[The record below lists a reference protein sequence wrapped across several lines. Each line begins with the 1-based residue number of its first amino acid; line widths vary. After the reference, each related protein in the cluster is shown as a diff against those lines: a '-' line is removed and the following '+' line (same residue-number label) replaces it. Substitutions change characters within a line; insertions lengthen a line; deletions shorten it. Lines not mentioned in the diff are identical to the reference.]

1 MRGSDRLEDEKA
13 PETSESTTEDAATP
27 EVEAAPKAPARRPR
41 ARRTKAA
48 EEPAA
53 EAAQAEAP
61 ASEEP
66 APAPARRTRAAAAA
80 SESPA
85 AEAPA
90 AEEAAPAPARRTRT
104 RQPRAAAAASEAPA
118 AEAPATEEA
127 APAPARRTRT
137 RQPRAAA
144 AATEAP
150 AAEAPAAAEA
160 EAPATEEAA
169 PARRTRTTRRRAAP
183 EAAAPEEPAVETTPA
198 AELEPEV
205 PAKRLPR
212 LLERYRTSVKGALH
226 QEFGYSNVMQIPRLE
241 KVVLNVGLGETKTN
255 PRAMES
261 VTRDLSLITGQK
273 PVVTRAKRSISGFK
287 LREGDPIGVAVTLRG
302 NRMYEFMD
310 RLVNAS
316 LPRIRDFR
324 GVSRR
329 AFDGRGNY
337 SLGIREQVIFPEID
351 YGQIDRI
358 RSLQVSI
365 VTTASTDREAMR
377 LLDLMGMPFTR
388 EQAGPGG
395 DGNA

>member
-1 MRGSDRLEDEKA
+1 MQRMRGSDRLEDEKA
-13 PETSESTTEDAATP
+13 PEAPEATTEDAATP
-27 EVEAAPKAPARRPR
+27 EVETAPKAPARRPR

-48 EEPAA
+48 EVPEA

-61 ASEEP
+61 ASEE
-66 APAPARRTRAAAAA
+66 
-80 SESPA
+80 S
-85 AEAPA
+85 
-90 AEEAAPAPARRTRT
+90 APAPARRTRT
-104 RQPRAAAAASEAPA
+104 RQPRATAAAATEAPA
-118 AEAPATEEA
+118 AEASATEEA
-127 APAPARRTRT
+127 APAPARRTRA
-137 RQPRAAA
+137 RQPRATAA
-144 AATEAP
+144 APEVP
-150 AAEAPAAAEA
+150 AAEASATPEA
-160 EAPATEEAA
+160 EAPATAEAA
-169 PARRTRTTRRRAAP
+169 PTRRTRTTRRRAAAP
-183 EAAAPEEPAVETTPA
+183 EATAPEEPAVEAAPA
-198 AELEPEV
+198 PEPEPAV

-212 LLERYRTSVKGALH
+212 LLERYRSSVKGTLH
-226 QEFGYSNVMQIPRLE
+226 QEFGYTNVMQIPRLE

-365 VTTASTDREAMR
+365 VTTATTDREAMR

-388 EQAGPGG
+388 EQTGPGG

>member
-13 PETSESTTEDAATP
+13 PEAPEATTEDAATP
-27 EVEAAPKAPARRPR
+27 EAEASPKAPARRPR

-48 EEPAA
+48 DAPAA

-66 APAPARRTRAAAAA
+66 APAPARRTRA
-80 SESPA
+80 
-85 AEAPA
+85 
-90 AEEAAPAPARRTRT
+90 
-104 RQPRAAAAASEAPA
+104 
-118 AEAPATEEA
+118 
-127 APAPARRTRT
+127 

-150 AAEAPAAAEA
+150 AAEAPATAEAPVAAEA
-160 EAPATEEAA
+160 EAPAPAA
-169 PARRTRTTRRRAAP
+169 PARRARTTRRRAAAP
-183 EAAAPEEPAVETTPA
+183 EAAAPEEPAVEAAPA
-198 AELEPEV
+198 PEPEPEV

-226 QEFGYSNVMQIPRLE
+226 EEFGYTNVMQIPRLE

-365 VTTASTDREAMR
+365 VTTAGTDREAMR

-395 DGNA
+395 DGSA

>member
-1 MRGSDRLEDEKA
+1 MQLMRGSDRLEDEKA
-13 PETSESTTEDAATP
+13 PEASEATTEDAAAPEVQATP
-27 EVEAAPKAPARRPR
+27 EAPARKPR

-48 EEPAA
+48 EAPAA
-53 EAAQAEAP
+53 EAPQAEAP

-66 APAPARRTRAAAAA
+66 SPAPARRTRA
-80 SESPA
+80 
-85 AEAPA
+85 
-90 AEEAAPAPARRTRT
+90 
-104 RQPRAAAAASEAPA
+104 RQPRAAAASEAPA
-118 AEAPATEEA
+118 AEAPATA
-127 APAPARRTRT
+127 
-137 RQPRAAA
+137 
-144 AATEAP
+144 
-150 AAEAPAAAEA
+150 
-160 EAPATEEAA
+160 EAA
-169 PARRTRTTRRRAAP
+169 PARRTRTTRRRAVP
-183 EAAAPEEPAVETTPA
+183 EAAAPEEPATEA
-198 AELEPEV
+198 APPSEPE
-205 PAKRLPR
+205 PTAKRLPR
-212 LLERYRTSVKGALH
+212 LLERYRSSVKGTLH
-226 QEFGYSNVMQIPRLE
+226 EEFGYNNVMQIPRLD

-273 PVVTRAKRSISGFK
+273 PVVTRAKRSIAGFK

-310 RLVNAS
+310 RLLNAS

-365 VTTASTDREAMR
+365 VTTAATDREAMR

>member
-13 PETSESTTEDAATP
+13 PEASEATTEDAAAPEVQATP
-27 EVEAAPKAPARRPR
+27 EAPARKPR

-48 EEPAA
+48 EAPAA
-53 EAAQAEAP
+53 EAPQAEAP

-66 APAPARRTRAAAAA
+66 SPAPARRTRA
-80 SESPA
+80 
-85 AEAPA
+85 
-90 AEEAAPAPARRTRT
+90 
-104 RQPRAAAAASEAPA
+104 RQPRAAAASEAPA
-118 AEAPATEEA
+118 AEAPATA
-127 APAPARRTRT
+127 
-137 RQPRAAA
+137 
-144 AATEAP
+144 
-150 AAEAPAAAEA
+150 
-160 EAPATEEAA
+160 EAA
-169 PARRTRTTRRRAAP
+169 PARRTRTTRRRAVP
-183 EAAAPEEPAVETTPA
+183 EAAAPEEPATEA
-198 AELEPEV
+198 APPSEPE
-205 PAKRLPR
+205 PTAKRLPR
-212 LLERYRTSVKGALH
+212 LLERYRSSVKGTLH
-226 QEFGYSNVMQIPRLE
+226 EEFGYNNVMQIPRLD

-273 PVVTRAKRSISGFK
+273 PVVTRAKRSIAGFK

-310 RLVNAS
+310 RLLNAS

-365 VTTASTDREAMR
+365 VTTAATDREAMR

>member
-13 PETSESTTEDAATP
+13 PETSEATTEDAATP
-27 EVEAAPKAPARRPR
+27 EVQEAPAAPARRPR

-48 EEPAA
+48 EA
-53 EAAQAEAP
+53 
-61 ASEEP
+61 
-66 APAPARRTRAAAAA
+66 
-80 SESPA
+80 PA

-90 AEEAAPAPARRTRT
+90 AEAAEAEAPASEEAAPAPARRTRA
-104 RQPRAAAAASEAPA
+104 RQPRAAAASEAPA
-118 AEAPATEEA
+118 AEAPAA
-127 APAPARRTRT
+127 A
-137 RQPRAAA
+137 
-144 AATEAP
+144 
-150 AAEAPAAAEA
+150 
-160 EAPATEEAA
+160 EAA

-183 EAAAPEEPAVETTPA
+183 EAAAPEEPAAEAAPA
-198 AELEPEV
+198 TEPEPEPV
-205 PAKRLPR
+205 VKRLPR
-212 LLERYRTSVKGALH
+212 LLERYRASVKGTLH
-226 QEFGYSNVMQIPRLE
+226 EEFGYNNVMQIPRLE

-273 PVVTRAKRSISGFK
+273 PVVTRAKRSIAGFK

-302 NRMYEFMD
+302 HRMYEFMD
-310 RLVNAS
+310 RLLNAS

-388 EQAGPGG
+388 EQTGPGG

>member
-1 MRGSDRLEDEKA
+1 MQVMRGSDRLEDEKA
-13 PETSESTTEDAATP
+13 PEASEATTEDAATP
-27 EVEAAPKAPARRPR
+27 EVQATPEAPARRPR

-48 EEPAA
+48 EAPAA
-53 EAAQAEAP
+53 EAPQAEAP
-61 ASEEP
+61 ASAEP
-66 APAPARRTRAAAAA
+66 SPAPARRTRA
-80 SESPA
+80 
-85 AEAPA
+85 
-90 AEEAAPAPARRTRT
+90 
-104 RQPRAAAAASEAPA
+104 RQPRAAAASEAPA
-118 AEAPATEEA
+118 AEAPATA
-127 APAPARRTRT
+127 
-137 RQPRAAA
+137 
-144 AATEAP
+144 
-150 AAEAPAAAEA
+150 
-160 EAPATEEAA
+160 EAA

-183 EAAAPEEPAVETTPA
+183 EAAAPEEPATEA
-198 AELEPEV
+198 APPSEPE
-205 PAKRLPR
+205 PTAKRLPR
-212 LLERYRTSVKGALH
+212 LLERYRSSVKGTLH
-226 QEFGYSNVMQIPRLE
+226 EEFGYNNVMQIPRLD

-261 VTRDLSLITGQK
+261 VTRDLSLIAGQK
-273 PVVTRAKRSISGFK
+273 PVVTRAKRSIAGFK

-310 RLVNAS
+310 RLLNAS

-365 VTTASTDREAMR
+365 VTTAATDREAMR

>member
-13 PETSESTTEDAATP
+13 PEATEATTEDAAASAAEPTP
-27 EVEAAPKAPARRPR
+27 EAPARRPR
-41 ARRTKAA
+41 ARRTRAA
-48 EEPAA
+48 ETPAA
-53 EAAQAEAP
+53 ESAQAEAP

-66 APAPARRTRAAAAA
+66 SPAPARRTRARRPRATETA
-80 SESPA
+80 ETPA

-90 AEEAAPAPARRTRT
+90 AETAEAAPARRTRARRSST
-104 RQPRAAAAASEAPA
+104 A
-118 AEAPATEEA
+118 AET
-127 APAPARRTRT
+127 
-137 RQPRAAA
+137 
-144 AATEAP
+144 P
-150 AAEAPAAAEA
+150 AAEAPAAETPVAETVEAA
-160 EAPATEEAA
+160 EPA

-183 EAAAPEEPAVETTPA
+183 EAATAEEPAAEAAPA
-198 AELEPEV
+198 PEPETEA

-212 LLERYRTSVKGALH
+212 LLERYRASVKGTLH
-226 QEFGYSNVMQIPRLE
+226 QEFGYGNVMQIPRLE

-365 VTTASTDREAMR
+365 VTTANTDREAMR

-388 EQAGPGG
+388 EQTGPGG
-395 DGNA
+395 DGAA

>member
-1 MRGSDRLEDEKA
+1 MWGSDRLEDETAPDASATAETTADNAAAPA
-13 PETSESTTEDAATP
+13 PEES
-27 EVEAAPKAPARRPR
+27 AAPVETPARKPR
-41 ARRTKAA
+41 ARRSRAA
-48 EEPAA
+48 QAADAPAA
-53 EAAQAEAP
+53 EAAATEAAQP
-61 ASEEP
+61 E
-66 APAPARRTRAAAAA
+66 TAA
-80 SESPA
+80 SETA
-85 AEAPA
+85 
-90 AEEAAPAPARRTRT
+90 
-104 RQPRAAAAASEAPA
+104 Q
-118 AEAPATEEA
+118 TEEA
-127 APAPARRTRT
+127 APAPARRTRA

-144 AATEAP
+144 KLAAEAAEAATPAAETAP
-150 AAEAPAAAEA
+150 AAEAATPAAESAPAAEA
-160 EAPATEEAA
+160 AATAEAAPAA
-169 PARRTRTTRRRAAP
+169 PARRARPSRRRTAQQEPPTEEAP
-183 EAAAPEEPAVETTPA
+183 VAETVTAETAVEEAAAPAR
-198 AELEPEV
+198 
-205 PAKRLPR
+205 RLPN
-212 LLERYRTSVKGALH
+212 LLERYRSSVKETLR
-226 QEFGYSNVMQIPRLE
+226 QEFGYGNVMQIPRLE

-310 RLVNAS
+310 RLVNAA

-365 VTTASTDREAMR
+365 VTTAGTDREAMR

-388 EQAGPGG
+388 EQTAPAG
-395 DGNA
+395 DGSA

>member
-1 MRGSDRLEDEKA
+1 M
-13 PETSESTTEDAATP
+13 T
-27 EVEAAPKAPARRPR
+27 
-41 ARRTKAA
+41 
-48 EEPAA
+48 A
-53 EAAQAEAP
+53 EAAV
-61 ASEEP
+61 
-66 APAPARRTRAAAAA
+66 
-80 SESPA
+80 
-85 AEAPA
+85 
-90 AEEAAPAPARRTRT
+90 EEA
-104 RQPRAAAAASEAPA
+104 
-118 AEAPATEEA
+118 
-127 APAPARRTRT
+127 
-137 RQPRAAA
+137 
-144 AATEAP
+144 
-150 AAEAPAAAEA
+150 
-160 EAPATEEAA
+160 AA
-169 PARRTRTTRRRAAP
+169 PARR
-183 EAAAPEEPAVETTPA
+183 
-198 AELEPEV
+198 
-205 PAKRLPR
+205 LPN
-212 LLERYRTSVKGALH
+212 LLERYRSSVKDTLR
-226 QEFGYSNVMQIPRLE
+226 QEFGYGNVMQIPRLE

-310 RLVNAS
+310 RLVNAA

-365 VTTASTDREAMR
+365 VTTAGTDREAMR

-388 EQAGPGG
+388 EQAAPGG

>member
-1 MRGSDRLEDEKA
+1 M
-13 PETSESTTEDAATP
+13 
-27 EVEAAPKAPARRPR
+27 EA
-41 ARRTKAA
+41 
-48 EEPAA
+48 
-53 EAAQAEAP
+53 
-61 ASEEP
+61 
-66 APAPARRTRAAAAA
+66 
-80 SESPA
+80 
-85 AEAPA
+85 APA
-90 AEEAAPAPARRTRT
+90 AEP
-104 RQPRAAAAASEAPA
+104 
-118 AEAPATEEA
+118 
-127 APAPARRTRT
+127 
-137 RQPRAAA
+137 
-144 AATEAP
+144 
-150 AAEAPAAAEA
+150 
-160 EAPATEEAA
+160 
-169 PARRTRTTRRRAAP
+169 
-183 EAAAPEEPAVETTPA
+183 
-198 AELEPEV
+198 EPEV

-226 QEFGYSNVMQIPRLE
+226 QEFGYTNVMQIPRLE

-365 VTTASTDREAMR
+365 VTTAGTDREAMR